1 MPAMPRMPDMF
12 TGARIRKIK
21 RKDYESVVALTNT
34 FFPYTEMNL
43 AKVQER
49 IARGARYF
57 VAEINERVVGF
68 VDLKISGA
76 RAVIYGIAVDGR
88 HEGKGIG
95 SALLNRALSFARRN
109 GARKIWIKVKSSNL
123 PAINLYRN
131 FGFALK
137 KITPGVREAIYVMCK
152 EIET

>member
-1 MPAMPRMPDMF
+1 MPAMLNLF
-12 TGARIRKIK
+12 ASARIRKIK
-21 RKDYESVVALTNT
+21 RKDYETVVALTNE

-43 AKVQER
+43 AKVQDR

-57 VAEINERVVGF
+57 VAEINERAVGF

-76 RAVIYGIAVDGR
+76 RTVIYGIAVDGR

-95 SALLNRALSFARRN
+95 SALLQRALSFARKN

-123 PAINLYRN
+123 PAINLYKN
-131 FGFALK
+131 FGFALR
-137 KITPGVREAIYVMCK
+137 KITPGVREAVYVMCK
-152 EIET
+152 EIEN

>member
-1 MPAMPRMPDMF
+1 MLDMLA
-12 TGARIRKIK
+12 GAKIRKIK
-21 RKDYESVVALTNT
+21 RKDYESVAALTNE

-43 AKVQER
+43 AKIQDR

-68 VDLKISGA
+68 IDLKISGA
-76 RAVIYGIAVDGR
+76 RAVIYGIAVDER

-95 SALLNRALSFARRN
+95 SALLERALSFARKS
-109 GARKIWIKVKSSNL
+109 GGRKIWIKVKSSNL
-123 PAINLYRN
+123 PAINLYKN

-137 KITPGVREAIYVMCK
+137 KITPSVREAVYVMCK